1 MIALKIARIKKGW
14 TQDELSVVSGVTRTT
29 ISNIENKGIKNI
41 PVKTLEK
48 LSKAL
53 GTTVSELFFSDEE

>member
-1 MIALKIARIKKGW
+1 MMNLKVARTKKGW
-14 TQDELSVVSGVTRTT
+14 TQIYLSRISTVSPAT
-29 ISNIENKGIKNI
+29 ISNIENKGIENI